1 MNSKFLFLSEILG
14 GHVYIL
20 PKKERLNEPKT
31 FKSIRQKYK
40 NINIKRREQYLK
52 DLEKYQDKIND

>member
-1 MNSKFLFLSEILG
+1 MNFKFLFLSEILG
-14 GHVYIL
+14 GHIYIL
-20 PKKERLNEPKT
+20 PPEERLSEPKT

-52 DLEKYQDKIND
+52 DLEKYQKRINA